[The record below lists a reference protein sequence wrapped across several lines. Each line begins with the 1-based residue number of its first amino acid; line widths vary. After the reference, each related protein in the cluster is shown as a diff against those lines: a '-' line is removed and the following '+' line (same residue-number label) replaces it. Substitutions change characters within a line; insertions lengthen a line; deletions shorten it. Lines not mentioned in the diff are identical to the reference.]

1 MFILDTPIK
10 GNKNNHSFDSIYKLK
25 WMLIDKNGNTLTD
38 SNWVNKQSFINNDGW
53 DHIKWSESI
62 LKHKNNID
70 EVHIYCDRDGIAQVA
85 ISEKYSMIK
94 RVSYIFQNFIN
105 TNYTSIVGILLETN
119 DQKIE
124 WMIDGNV
131 YIKNIEV

>member
-10 GNKNNHSFDSIYKLK
+10 GDKNNPTFDNIYKLK
-25 WMLIDKNGNTLTD
+25 WVLVDNENKILTE
-38 SNWVNKQSFINNDGW
+38 SNWVSKQSFINNDGW
-53 DHIKWSESI
+53 DSIKWSESI
-62 LKHKNNID
+62 SIHKNNID
-70 EVHIYCDRDGIAQVA
+70 QVHIYCDRDGITQLAMSA
-85 ISEKYSMIK
+85 EYSIIK

-105 TNYTSIVGILLETN
+105 TNYFSIIGLLLETN

-131 YIKNIEV
+131 YIKKTEV